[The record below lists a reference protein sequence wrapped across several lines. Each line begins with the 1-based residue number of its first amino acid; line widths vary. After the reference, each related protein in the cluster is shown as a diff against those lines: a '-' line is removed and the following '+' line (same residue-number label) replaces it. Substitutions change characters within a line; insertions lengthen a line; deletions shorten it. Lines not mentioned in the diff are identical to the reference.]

1 MHALFT
7 TILVVPY
14 CVSTTQSK
22 ASPTFCALFDA
33 QRHTVHEHRQ
43 VDQDQQAGR
52 QIRKAPDVPP
62 SLGVVFVHG
71 WTGLVPTL
79 VLDRHPN
86 DGTRE
91 QDKNDPTGK
100 AGNEGFSFNVK
111 VQIQGCVIVYC
122 VSVLVC

>member
-7 TILVVPY
+7 TIVVVPC

-22 ASPTFCALFDA
+22 TSPTFCALFDE
-33 QRHTVHEHRQ
+33 QRHTMHKHGQ

-62 SLGVVFVHG
+62 GLRVVFVHG
-71 WTGLVPTL
+71 WTGLVPPF

-86 DGTRE
+86 DGKGTGQERPDGKRMKRRFE
-91 QDKNDPTGK
+91 QAVGARKTIL
-100 AGNEGFSFNVK
+100 AVC
-111 VQIQGCVIVYC
+111 Q
-122 VSVLVC
+122 VLF